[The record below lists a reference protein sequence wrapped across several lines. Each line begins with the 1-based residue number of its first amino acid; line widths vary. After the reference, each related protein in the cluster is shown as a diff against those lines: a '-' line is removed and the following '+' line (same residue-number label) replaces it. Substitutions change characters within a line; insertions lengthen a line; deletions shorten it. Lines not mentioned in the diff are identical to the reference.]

1 MPELPEVE
9 TIRRDLEP
17 LIRGRE
23 IVDFSVAPGASRLL
37 RGVPADAV
45 SAQLRG
51 RRFESIQRRGKYLG
65 MSLDDGACCVVH
77 LRMTGSLRFREPD
90 AEPDRFTRATF
101 QLADGYQLRF
111 VDVRKFGTIDIVDE
125 MADALPQ
132 LGPEPLSDD
141 FDVTALWDALRG
153 RTIAVKA
160 ALLDQRSVA
169 GIGNI
174 YADEALFLAH
184 LHPEAPAGSLRP
196 RERVALH
203 AAVRQVLEEGV
214 AHGGAS
220 FRDYT
225 NVAGGEG
232 SQQHFVRVFRRTEQ
246 PCDDCGAIIRRSV
259 VGGRA
264 THWCPRC
271 QHPRQASRQ
280 VNSKLRRRKGAPTET
295 RRL

>member
-1 MPELPEVE
+1 
-9 TIRRDLEP
+9 
-17 LIRGRE
+17 
-23 IVDFSVAPGASRLL
+23 
-37 RGVPADAV
+37 
-45 SAQLRG
+45 
-51 RRFESIQRRGKYLG
+51 

-77 LRMTGSLRFREPD
+77 LRMTGSLRFREPN

-101 QLADGYQLRF
+101 QLAGDYQLRF
-111 VDVRKFGTIDIVDE
+111 VDVRKFGTIDVVDQ

-203 AAVRQVLEEGV
+203 AAIRP
-214 AHGGAS
+214 GA
-220 FRDYT
+220 
-225 NVAGGEG
+225 
-232 SQQHFVRVFRRTEQ
+232 
-246 PCDDCGAIIRRSV
+246 
-259 VGGRA
+259 
-264 THWCPRC
+264 
-271 QHPRQASRQ
+271 
-280 VNSKLRRRKGAPTET
+280 
-295 RRL
+295 